1 MIIDLTRYNEFMTDE
16 LLNIN
21 ELRKKHP
28 RFIYQGHTW
37 KFQKNSLEIVFNF
50 LLEPD
55 IEFHPTVSIS
65 GFSEKNIKD
74 SKPAEIENWI
84 FHLGLIELFSYWKA
98 TASSEIRIE
107 AGYLSLDQL
116 DWWKKILISGMGEYF
131 YTNKIDFTRDDFVK
145 FTVEDTQKLKTNNK
159 TKKNALENSSTD
171 STKYLVPVGGGKDSA
186 LVLNLLDKSQL
197 SYDVLLSFP
206 QSPAAEKI
214 TRDSQA
220 ENIFT
225 IKRIFDPKLFELN
238 KKGYLNGHTP
248 FSARLAMESS
258 LVALI
263 SGHKQILVANEFSA
277 NEGNVPYL
285 GTMVNHQYSK
295 TFEFEEKFREYVS
308 KYLSI
313 RSKSK
318 INSSEPLSKNSDI
331 TPKSTTPEYLSI
343 LRPLTELQIA
353 AVFASYTKSHH
364 IFKSCNKGQQQNIWC
379 CDCPK
384 CLFVFTI
391 LYPFL
396 DEEQLV
402 GPIFPTNLFEDPKM
416 VTRAEELMGQN
427 ATKPFECV
435 GTHEETQA
443 AFFLSIRK
451 FKKNNPDIELP
462 IVLKN
467 VQEKTLQNI
476 PNLEETAQQLLCF
489 WNEDNNLDNTL
500 KEILKT
506 AIKPLC
512 PTKTEG
518 SEILSTLENNSI
530 IILGMG
536 REGWSTYNFLR
547 KQFPEKKIA
556 LADNKKL
563 ADFSSE
569 EQETINNDK
578 FLNLY
583 LGKDYLSSLDNYAFI
598 FKSPGI
604 PQTTP
609 EIYKAV
615 SQGSNLFS
623 NTQLFFELCPG
634 IIIGITGTKGK
645 STTTAIIH
653 HVLKENNLDTYLVGN
668 IGHPSLDSLEKI
680 SADSLVVFE
689 LSSHQLDTM
698 TISPHIA
705 IVQNVTSEHLD
716 YYKDTTSY
724 QQAKTTITR
733 FQKEDDFVIFNP
745 EFEGSADIARLSAGK
760 HLRFSINEGPD
771 AIVFVKDDAFLQRDN
786 SQETELVL
794 PTKKLPLH
802 GEHNLLN
809 AMPAI
814 VVGKLFNLSIDQI
827 STALQSFQSLP
838 HRLEFVLERKG
849 IRYYNDSLATMPE
862 AAVKAVES
870 FSEPLVLIAGGH
882 ERNQSF
888 VDLAKKILEKKVVGV
903 VLFNPTGKRL
913 AEEIEKQ
920 IVALGSNEEIY
931 PEIEFAKNMGEAVNK
946 AQKILENNSLSSGLS
961 GQKGIILMSPASA
974 SFGIFEDYKDRG
986 EQFREVVKSKT
997 D

>member
-1 MIIDLTRYNEFMTDE
+1 MTDE

-50 LLEPD
+50 LLEPN
-55 IEFHPTVSIS
+55 IEFHPTISVSGLSKDKIDAIS
-65 GFSEKNIKD
+65 PD
-74 SKPAEIENWI
+74 EIEEWV

-98 TASSEIRIE
+98 TASPEIRIE
-107 AGYLSLDQL
+107 AGFLSPDQQK
-116 DWWKKILISGMGEYF
+116 WWKDLLISGMGEYF
-131 YTNKIDFTRDDFVK
+131 YTNKIDFTRDNFIK
-145 FTVEDTQKLKTNNK
+145 FTVKDTQKLKINNE
-159 TKKNALENSSTD
+159 TVKNDLEHSKSDTSKQN
-171 STKYLVPVGGGKDSA
+171 TKYLIPVGGGKDSS
-186 LVLNLLDKSQL
+186 LVLNLLDKTQL
-197 SYDVLLSFP
+197 PYDVLLSFP

-214 TRDSQA
+214 TQNSQA
-220 ENIFT
+220 QNVFT
-225 IKRIFDPKLFELN
+225 IKRTFDPKLFELN
-238 KKGYLNGHTP
+238 KQGYLNGHTP
-248 FSARLAMESS
+248 FSARLAIESS

-295 TFEFEEKFREYVS
+295 TFEFEEKFRGYVS
-308 KYLSI
+308 KYLS
-313 RSKSK
+313 K
-318 INSSEPLSKNSDI
+318 LSKLE
-331 TPKSTTPEYLSI
+331 TPEYLSI

-353 AVFASYTKSHH
+353 AVFSRETKSHQ
-364 IFKSCNKGQQQNIWC
+364 IFKSCNKGQQQNVWC

-396 DEEQLV
+396 DEKQLV
-402 GPIFPTNLFEDPKM
+402 GPIFPMNLFEDPKM
-416 VTRAEELMGQN
+416 ITRAEELMGQN

-443 AFFLSIRK
+443 AFFLSIQN
-451 FKKNNPDIELP
+451 FKKNHPDLELP
-462 IVLKN
+462 IVLKE
-467 VQEKTLQNI
+467 VQETTLKDI
-476 PNLEETAQQLLCF
+476 PFLDQTAQKLLCF
-489 WNEDNNLDNTL
+489 WNEDNNLDNIL
-500 KEILKT
+500 EEMLKT

-512 PTKTEG
+512 SEAESKKDSEIGPANGSRASQKKTLTKNKP
-518 SEILSTLENNSI
+518 EILSTLENNSI

-547 KQFPEKKIA
+547 KQFPGKKLA
-556 LADNKKL
+556 LADYKKL
-563 ADFSSE
+563 TDFSSE
-569 EQETINNDK
+569 EQKTINNDK
-578 FLNLY
+578 FLDLH
-583 LGKDYLSSLDNYAFI
+583 LGEDHLSSLNNYAFI

-634 IIIGITGTKGK
+634 VIIGITGTKGK

-653 HVLKENNLDTYLVGN
+653 HVLKENNFDTHLVGN
-668 IGHPSLDSLEKI
+668 IGHPSLDSLEEL

-705 IVQNVTSEHLD
+705 VIQNVTSEHLD

-724 QQAKTTITR
+724 QQAKTAITR
-733 FQKEDDFVIFNP
+733 FQQKDDVVIFNP
-745 EFEGSADIARLSAGK
+745 EFEVSADIARLSAGK

-771 AIVFVKDDAFLQRDN
+771 SIVFVKDDAFLQRDKDKK
-786 SQETELVL
+786 TKLVL
-794 PTKKLPLH
+794 ATKKLPLQ

-814 VVGKLFNLSIDQI
+814 VMGTLFNLSIDQI

-862 AAVKAVES
+862 ATVKAVES
-870 FSEPLVLIAGGH
+870 FSEPIALIAGGY

-888 VDLAKKILEKKVVGV
+888 TDLAKKILEKKVAGV
-903 VLFNPTGKRL
+903 VLFKPTGKRL
-913 AEEIEKQ
+913 AEEIERQ
-920 IVALGSNEEIY
+920 IVSLGSNEEIY
-931 PEIEFAKNMGEAVNK
+931 PKIEFAENMEEAVNK
-946 AQKILENNSLSSGLS
+946 AQKILENNSLSETNQSGE
-961 GQKGIILMSPASA
+961 KGIILMSPASA
-974 SFGIFEDYKDRG
+974 SFGMFEDYRDRG
-986 EQFREVVKSKT
+986 EQFREIAKST
-997 D
+997 TS